1 MNYTQTLEQMRSLRL
16 HGMAEALQN
25 LIDAKQTTTLT
36 AEQLIVMLIQHE
48 HDERQGR
55 KIDRLTKAA
64 KFRYN
69 AALDQIR
76 PDVNRNLDAT
86 LLAQLTTCSWIDNS
100 ENILITGPA
109 GVGKSNL
116 ASALGHQGCLNGFRV
131 IYFNAQKLFYS
142 LRLGKMDGTHRKQIN
157 AIAKADVLI
166 IDDFGLQKFDDYS
179 RLDLMEV
186 MEDRHGK
193 KSTILSSQLP
203 VVAWYDI
210 IGEPTLS
217 DAILDRIT
225 SRSIRIDLK
234 GESLRKK
241 K

>member
-16 HGMAEALQN
+16 HGMAEALDS
-25 LIDAKQTTTLT
+25 LIAAKKASTLT
-36 AEQLIVMLIQHE
+36 GEQLLAVLIQQE
-48 HDERQGR
+48 HDERHGR
-55 KIDRLTKAA
+55 KIDRLKKAA

-76 PDVNRNLDAT
+76 ADASRNLDAA
-86 LLAQLTTCSWIDNS
+86 LLAELTTCSWINNS

-116 ASALGHQGCLNGFRV
+116 ASALGHQSCLNGFKAL
-131 IYFNAQKLFYS
+131 YFNSQKLFYS

-166 IDDFGLQKFDDYS
+166 IDDFGLQKLDDYS

-186 MEDRHGK
+186 MEDRHGR
-193 KSTILSSQLP
+193 KSTIISSQLP
-203 VVAWYDI
+203 VMAWYDI

-217 DAILDRIT
+217 DAILDRLT
-225 SRSIRIDLK
+225 SKSIRIELK

>member
-1 MNYTQTLEQMRSLRL
+1 MRSLRL
-16 HGMAEALQN
+16 HGMAEALEN
-25 LIDAKQTTTLT
+25 LINAKQVSELSS
-36 AEQLIVMLIQHE
+36 EQLIAMLVQTE
-48 HDERQGR
+48 HDERHGR
-55 KIDRLTKAA
+55 KIDRLKKAA

-76 PDVNRNLDAT
+76 PDAKRNLDAAI
-86 LLAQLTTCSWIDNS
+86 LAQLTTCSWVENN

-116 ASALGHQGCLNGFRV
+116 ASALGHQSCLNGFRV
-131 IYFNAQKLFYS
+131 VYYNCQKLFYS

-157 AIAKADVLI
+157 AIAKSEVLI
-166 IDDFGLQKFDDYS
+166 IDDFGLQKLDDYS

-186 MEDRHGK
+186 MEDRHSR
-193 KSTILSSQLP
+193 KSTIISSQLP
-203 VVAWYDI
+203 VSAWYDI

-217 DAILDRIT
+217 DAILDRLT
-225 SRSIRIDLK
+225 SKSIRIELK

>member
-16 HGMAEALQN
+16 HGMAEALEN
-25 LIDAKQTTTLT
+25 LINAKQIATLS
-36 AEQLIVMLIQHE
+36 AEQLITMLVQHE
-48 HDERQGR
+48 HDERHGR

-76 PDVNRNLDAT
+76 PDANRNLDAT
-86 LLAQLTTCSWIDNS
+86 LLAQLTTCAWIDNN

-116 ASALGHQGCLNGFRV
+116 ASALGHQACLNGFRV
-131 IYFNAQKLFYS
+131 IYFNCQKLFYS

-166 IDDFGLQKFDDYS
+166 IDDFGLQKLDDYS

-203 VVAWYDI
+203 VAAWYDI

-225 SRSIRIDLK
+225 SKSIRIDLK

>member
-1 MNYTQTLEQMRSLRL
+1 MNYSQTLEQMRSLRL
-16 HGMAEALQN
+16 HGMAEALDN
-25 LIDAKQTTTLT
+25 LIAAKKVSTLSG
-36 AEQLIVMLIQHE
+36 EQLLAVLVQQE
-48 HDERQGR
+48 HDERHGR
-55 KIDRLTKAA
+55 KIDRLKKAA

-76 PDVNRNLDAT
+76 ADASRNLDAA
-86 LLAQLTTCSWIDNS
+86 LLAQLSTCSWINNN

-116 ASALGHQGCLNGFRV
+116 ASALGHQSCLNGFKAL
-131 IYFNAQKLFYS
+131 YFNTQKLFYS

-166 IDDFGLQKFDDYS
+166 IDDFGLQKLDDYS

-186 MEDRHGK
+186 MEDRHGR
-193 KSTILSSQLP
+193 KSTIISSQLP
-203 VVAWYDI
+203 VPAWYDI
-210 IGEPTLS
+210 IAEPTLS
-217 DAILDRIT
+217 DAILDRLT
-225 SRSIRIDLK
+225 SKSIRIELK

>member
-1 MNYTQTLEQMRSLRL
+1 MNYDQTLEQMRSLRL
-16 HGMAEALQN
+16 HGMAQALES
-25 LIDAKQTTTLT
+25 LMAAKKVATLNG
-36 AEQLIVMLIQHE
+36 EQLLAVLVQQE
-48 HDERQGR
+48 HDERHGR
-55 KIDRLTKAA
+55 KIDRLKKVA

-76 PDVNRNLDAT
+76 PDANRNLDAG
-86 LLAQLTTCSWIDNS
+86 LLAQLTTCSWISNS
-100 ENILITGPA
+100 ENVLITGPA

-116 ASALGHQGCLNGFRV
+116 ASALGHQCCLNGFKAL
-131 IYFNAQKLFYS
+131 YFNSQKLFYS

-157 AIAKADVLI
+157 AMAKADVLI
-166 IDDFGLQKFDDYS
+166 IDDFGLHKLEDYS

-186 MEDRHGK
+186 MEDRHGR
-193 KSTILSSQLP
+193 KSTVISSQLP
-203 VVAWYDI
+203 VAAWYDI

-217 DAILDRIT
+217 DAILDRLT
-225 SRSIRIDLK
+225 SRSIRIELK

>member
-16 HGMAEALQN
+16 HGMAEALDN
-25 LIDAKQTTTLT
+25 LIAAKKVSTLT
-36 AEQLIVMLIQHE
+36 GEQLLAVLVQQE
-48 HDERQGR
+48 HDERHGR
-55 KIDRLTKAA
+55 KIDRLKKVA

-76 PDVNRNLDAT
+76 PDASRNLDAT
-86 LLAQLTTCSWIDNS
+86 LLAQLTTCSWINNN

-116 ASALGHQGCLNGFRV
+116 ASALGNQSCLNGFKV
-131 IYFNAQKLFYS
+131 LYFNSQKLFYS

-157 AIAKADVLI
+157 AIAKSDVLI
-166 IDDFGLQKFDDYS
+166 IDDFGLQKLDDYS

-186 MEDRHGK
+186 MEDRHGR
-193 KSTILSSQLP
+193 KSTIISAQLP
-203 VVAWYDI
+203 VAAWYDI
-210 IGEPTLS
+210 IAEPTLS
-217 DAILDRIT
+217 DAILDRLT
-225 SRSIRIDLK
+225 SKSIRIDLK

>member
-1 MNYTQTLEQMRSLRL
+1 MNYTQTLEQMRTLRL
-16 HGMAEALQN
+16 HGMADALES
-25 LIDAKQTTTLT
+25 LIGAKQLTDLT
-36 AEQLIVMLIQHE
+36 AEQLVTMLVQQE
-48 HDERQGR
+48 HDERHGR
-55 KIDRLTKAA
+55 KIDRLRKAA

-76 PDVNRNLDAT
+76 PDSKRNLDAS
-86 LLAQLTTCSWIDNS
+86 LLAQLATCSWIDSN

-116 ASALGHQGCLNGFRV
+116 ASALGHQSCLNGFRV
-131 IYFNAQKLFYS
+131 TYFNYQKLFYS

-157 AIAKADVLI
+157 AIAKSDVLI
-166 IDDFGLQKFDDYS
+166 IDDFGLQKLDDYS

-186 MEDRHGK
+186 MEDRHGR
-193 KSTILSSQLP
+193 KSTIISSQLP
-203 VVAWYDI
+203 VAAWYDV
-210 IGEPTLS
+210 IGEPTIS

-225 SRSIRIDLK
+225 SKAIRIELK

>member
-16 HGMAEALQN
+16 HGMADALQN

-76 PDVNRNLDAT
+76 PDVNRNIDAT

-203 VVAWYDI
+203 VAAWYDT

>member
-1 MNYTQTLEQMRSLRL
+1 MNYDQTLEQMRSLRL
-16 HGMAEALQN
+16 HGMAQALDS
-25 LIDAKQTTTLT
+25 LIASKKVSTLN
-36 AEQLIVMLIQHE
+36 AEQLLAVLVQHE
-48 HDERQGR
+48 HDDRSGR
-55 KIDRLTKAA
+55 KIDRLKKAA

-76 PDVNRNLDAT
+76 PDPNRNLDAG
-86 LLAQLTTCSWIDNS
+86 LLAQLTTCSWVNNC

-116 ASALGHQGCLNGFRV
+116 ASALGHQSCLNGFKAM
-131 IYFNAQKLFYS
+131 YFNSQKLFYS

-166 IDDFGLQKFDDYS
+166 IDDFGLQKLDDYS

-186 MEDRHGK
+186 MEDRHGR
-193 KSTILSSQLP
+193 KSTIISSQLP
-203 VVAWYDI
+203 VAAWYDI

-217 DAILDRIT
+217 DAILDRLT
-225 SRSIRIDLK
+225 SKTIRVELK

>member
-1 MNYTQTLEQMRSLRL
+1 MNYSQTLEQMRSLRL
-16 HGMAEALQN
+16 HGMAEALDN
-25 LIDAKQTTTLT
+25 LIAAKKASTLSG
-36 AEQLIVMLIQHE
+36 EQLLAVLVQQE
-48 HDERQGR
+48 HDERHGR
-55 KIDRLTKAA
+55 KIDRLKKAA

-76 PDVNRNLDAT
+76 ADANRNLDAA
-86 LLAQLTTCSWIDNS
+86 LLAQLSTCSWINNN
-100 ENILITGPA
+100 ENILITGPS

-116 ASALGHQGCLNGFRV
+116 ASALGHQSCLNGFKAL
-131 IYFNAQKLFYS
+131 YFNSQKLFYS

-166 IDDFGLQKFDDYS
+166 IDDFGLQKLDDYS
-179 RLDLMEV
+179 RLDLMEL
-186 MEDRHGK
+186 MEDRHGR
-193 KSTILSSQLP
+193 KSTIVSSQLP
-203 VVAWYDI
+203 VAAWYDI

-225 SRSIRIDLK
+225 SKSIRVDLK

>member
-1 MNYTQTLEQMRSLRL
+1 MNYVQTLEQMRSLRL
-16 HGMAEALQN
+16 HGMAEALDN
-25 LIDAKQTTTLT
+25 LIAAKKVSTLT
-36 AEQLIVMLIQHE
+36 GEQLLAVLVQQE
-48 HDERQGR
+48 HDERHGR
-55 KIDRLTKAA
+55 KIDRLKKAA

-76 PDVNRNLDAT
+76 ADASRNLDAA
-86 LLAQLTTCSWIDNS
+86 LLAQLTTCSWINNN

-116 ASALGHQGCLNGFRV
+116 ASALGHQSCLNGFRV
-131 IYFNAQKLFYS
+131 LYFNSQKLFYS

-157 AIAKADVLI
+157 TIAKSDVLI
-166 IDDFGLQKFDDYS
+166 IDDFGLQKLDDYS

-186 MEDRHGK
+186 MEDRHGR
-193 KSTILSSQLP
+193 KSTIVSSQLP
-203 VVAWYDI
+203 VSAWYDI
-210 IGEPTLS
+210 IAEPTLS
-217 DAILDRIT
+217 DAILDRLT
-225 SRSIRIDLK
+225 SKSIRIDLK

>member
-16 HGMAEALQN
+16 HGMADALQN

-116 ASALGHQGCLNGFRV
+116 ASALGHQACLNGFRV

>member
-16 HGMAEALQN
+16 HGMAEALDN
-25 LIDAKQTTTLT
+25 LIAAKKVSTLT
-36 AEQLIVMLIQHE
+36 GEQLLALLVQQE
-48 HDERQGR
+48 HDERHGR
-55 KIDRLTKAA
+55 KIDRLKKVA

-76 PDVNRNLDAT
+76 ADASRNLDAT
-86 LLAQLTTCSWIDNS
+86 LLAQLTTCSWINNS

-109 GVGKSNL
+109 GVGKSSL
-116 ASALGHQGCLNGFRV
+116 ASALGNQSCLNGFKV
-131 IYFNAQKLFYS
+131 LYFNSQKLFYS

-166 IDDFGLQKFDDYS
+166 IDDFGLQKLDDYS

-186 MEDRHGK
+186 MEDRHGR
-193 KSTILSSQLP
+193 KSTIISAQLP
-203 VVAWYDI
+203 VAAWYDI
-210 IGEPTLS
+210 IAEPTLS
-217 DAILDRIT
+217 DAILDRLT
-225 SRSIRIDLK
+225 SKSIRIDLK

>member
-1 MNYTQTLEQMRSLRL
+1 
-16 HGMAEALQN
+16 
-25 LIDAKQTTTLT
+25 
-36 AEQLIVMLIQHE
+36 
-48 HDERQGR
+48 GR

-76 PDVNRNLDAT
+76 PDANRNLDAA
-86 LLAQLTTCSWIDNS
+86 LLAQLTACSWVNNT

-116 ASALGHQGCLNGFRV
+116 ASALGHQACLNGFRV

>member
-16 HGMAEALQN
+16 HGMADALQN

-48 HDERQGR
+48 HDERRGR

-203 VVAWYDI
+203 VAAWYDI

>member
-1 MNYTQTLEQMRSLRL
+1 MNYIQTLEQMRSLRL
-16 HGMAEALQN
+16 HGMAEALDN
-25 LIDAKQTTTLT
+25 LIEAKKASTLT
-36 AEQLIVMLIQHE
+36 GEQLLAVLVQQE
-48 HDERQGR
+48 HDERHGR
-55 KIDRLTKAA
+55 KIDRLKKAA

-76 PDVNRNLDAT
+76 ADASRNLDAA
-86 LLAQLTTCSWIDNS
+86 LLAQLTTCSWINNN

-116 ASALGHQGCLNGFRV
+116 ASALGHQCCLNGFKAL
-131 IYFNAQKLFYS
+131 YFNSQKLFYS

-166 IDDFGLQKFDDYS
+166 IDDFGLQKLDDYS

-186 MEDRHGK
+186 MEDRHGR
-193 KSTILSSQLP
+193 KSTVMSSQLP
-203 VVAWYDI
+203 VAAWYDI
-210 IGEPTLS
+210 IAEPTLS

-225 SRSIRIDLK
+225 SKSIRVELK

>member
-1 MNYTQTLEQMRSLRL
+1 MNYTQTMEQMRSLRL
-16 HGMAEALQN
+16 HGMAEALEN
-25 LIDAKQTTTLT
+25 LINAKQLS
-36 AEQLIVMLIQHE
+36 ALSSEQLLAVLIQTE
-48 HDERQGR
+48 HDERHGR
-55 KIDRLTKAA
+55 KIDRLKKAA

-76 PDVNRNLDAT
+76 PDATRNLDAN
-86 LLAQLTTCSWIDNS
+86 LLAQLTTCSWIEGN

-116 ASALGHQGCLNGFRV
+116 ASALGHQSCLNGYRV
-131 IYFNAQKLFYS
+131 SYFNSQKLFYS

-157 AIAKADVLI
+157 NMAKSEVLI
-166 IDDFGLQKFDDYS
+166 IDDFGLQKLDDYS
-179 RLDLMEV
+179 RLDLMEI

-193 KSTILSSQLP
+193 KSTIISSQLP
-203 VVAWYDI
+203 VSAWYDI

-217 DAILDRIT
+217 DAILDRLT
-225 SRSIRIDLK
+225 SKSFRIELK

>member
-16 HGMAEALQN
+16 HGMAEALDS
-25 LIDAKQTTTLT
+25 LIAAKKASTLT
-36 AEQLIVMLIQHE
+36 GEQLLAVLVQQE
-48 HDERQGR
+48 HDERHGR
-55 KIDRLTKAA
+55 KIDRLKKAA

-76 PDVNRNLDAT
+76 ADATRNLDAGV
-86 LLAQLTTCSWIDNS
+86 LAELTTCSWVNNN

-116 ASALGHQGCLNGFRV
+116 ASALGHQSCLNGFKAL
-131 IYFNAQKLFYS
+131 YFNSQKLFYS

-166 IDDFGLQKFDDYS
+166 IDDFGLQKLDDYS

-186 MEDRHGK
+186 MEDRHGR
-193 KSTILSSQLP
+193 KSTIVSSQLP
-203 VVAWYDI
+203 V
-210 IGEPTLS
+210 G
-217 DAILDRIT
+217 
-225 SRSIRIDLK
+225 
-234 GESLRKK
+234 
-241 K
+241 

>member
-1 MNYTQTLEQMRSLRL
+1 MNYTQTMEQMRSLRL
-16 HGMAEALQN
+16 HGMAEALEN
-25 LIDAKQTTTLT
+25 LINAKQVSELSS
-36 AEQLIVMLIQHE
+36 EQLIAMLVQTE
-48 HDERQGR
+48 HDERHGR
-55 KIDRLTKAA
+55 KIDRLKKAA

-76 PDVNRNLDAT
+76 PDAKRNLDAAI
-86 LLAQLTTCSWIDNS
+86 LAQLTTCSWVENN

-116 ASALGHQGCLNGFRV
+116 ASALGHQSCLNGFRV
-131 IYFNAQKLFYS
+131 VYYNCQKLFYS

-157 AIAKADVLI
+157 VIAKAEVLI
-166 IDDFGLQKFDDYS
+166 IDDFGLQKLDDYS

-186 MEDRHGK
+186 MEDRHSR
-193 KSTILSSQLP
+193 KSTIISSQLP
-203 VVAWYDI
+203 VSAWYDI

-217 DAILDRIT
+217 DAILDRLT
-225 SRSIRIDLK
+225 SKSIRIELK